1 MAISPIVLLAA
12 YALPTVLPFFVSSAS
27 LARAT
32 GAALVVS
39 LVAAVIIE
47 WDALTSVWCFFAAI
61 LSGLVLAAVVLENHL
76 PAATRVRIGVQADS
90 GR

>member
-1 MAISPIVLLAA
+1 LVRGSPAFGDTYCTFISTAFA
-12 YALPTVLPFFVSSAS
+12 FTFGTCTF
-27 LARAT
+27 R
-32 GAALVVS
+32 
-39 LVAAVIIE
+39 